1 MAGEQGARSVGKT
14 GNTPGHGNNNSDVED
29 PDSDVTAVESDATI
43 VASEDLLSSV
53 LKSMDDDPRDDIEP
67 EIDLREAES
76 PEAASPE
83 TASPGPVL
91 DLPSLDEA
99 GDADEV
105 TLPPKSTP
113 ALLWQPKVRDA
124 VPVAE
129 GFERVDPASQRR
141 VVPLAETPEHQALA
155 PALSGQVESDQ
166 VESDETVQSAPQVD
180 DRRQVAPKSSR
191 ARRVD
196 PVFVI
201 IGLLIVAAIVLAYF
215 YLAGR

>member
-53 LKSMDDDPRDDIEP
+53 LKSMDDPRDDIEP

-76 PEAASPE
+76 PETASPEAASPG
-83 TASPGPVL
+83 SVL

-129 GFERVDPASQRR
+129 GFERVDPASPRR
-141 VVPLAETPEHQALA
+141 VVPLAEPPEQQTLA

-201 IGLLIVAAIVLAYF
+201 IGLLIVAATVLAYF